1 MLIMS
6 VDTGNK
12 MIKTENLEFHSGLEI
27 LDQMPGEKE
36 EVIRYED
43 KYYLVSNKRIAYM
56 ENKTEDDRYFI
67 LTLIAIAK
75 ELEQLKQ
82 QETEPL
88 IPNGLIEIELLV
100 GLPPVHYGKLRDAFR
115 KYFYRDGQ
123 IIDFFYMGIPYK
135 IAFSDVKVYIQAYAA
150 YVLIAGK
157 QKLST
162 YQKVLLIDIGGF
174 TVDYMVLRLGCID
187 WNLVDSLEEGVIL
200 FYRKVKA
207 GIRKKYGILLE
218 ESDIDNILLKKETS
232 YEEGLIERVNEIAR
246 QYVTELLGTFRELG
260 IDFGTTLT
268 VFVGGG
274 SILQSEF
281 IRETWKWN
289 QVKYFIVND
298 SKANAKG
305 YKLQYLAEKNLF

>member
-12 MIKTENLEFHSGLEI
+12 MIKTENLEFHTGLEI

-43 KYYLVSNKRIAYM
+43 KCYLVSNKRIAYM

-75 ELEQLKQ
+75 ELERLKQ
-82 QETEPL
+82 QKAEPL

-123 IIDFFYMGIPYK
+123 IIDFSYMGIPYK

-174 TVDYMVLRLGCID
+174 TVDYMVLRFGCID
-187 WNLVDSLEEGVIL
+187 WNLADSLEEGVIL

-232 YEEGLIERVNEIAR
+232 YEGGLIDRLNEIAR

-305 YKLQYLAEKNLF
+305 YKLQYLAEKNIL